1 MVCTDNWQET
11 PLPGKRNYLSHL
23 IPIDLAHDTNEEFWT
38 AIVLEKIK
46 AGKDRVKL
54 ISTPDTFVRVAI
66 QGVEANREG
75 YGEILES
82 LHQVWSQ
89 PGSVRNHGQMKPYLN

>member
-1 MVCTDNWQET
+1 MVCTDDWQET
-11 PLPGKRNYLSHL
+11 PLPGKRNDLGHL
-23 IPIDLAHDTNEEFWT
+23 IPIDLAHDTGEKFWT

-54 ISTPDTFVRVAI
+54 ISTSDTFVPVAI
-66 QGVEANREG
+66 QRVEANREG
-75 YGEILES
+75 YGEILEL

-89 PGSVRNHGQMKPYLN
+89 LGSVRNHRQMKPYLN